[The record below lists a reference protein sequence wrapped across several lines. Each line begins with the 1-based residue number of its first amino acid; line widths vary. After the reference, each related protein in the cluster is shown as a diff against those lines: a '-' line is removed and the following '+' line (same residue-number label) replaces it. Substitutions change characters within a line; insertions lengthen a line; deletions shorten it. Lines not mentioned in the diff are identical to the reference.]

1 MKQNWIVVGALSGAI
16 AVGLGAFGAHGLAER
31 LDTRQLEVWRTAVHY
46 QMFHAVALLALAA
59 RPPAQGR
66 RPPFACAQRSRA
78 LAGAGWALLAGTVG
92 FCGSLYGLALGGPA
106 LLGPITPLGGAAF
119 IVGWVLLAW
128 AGRKPPESPGRG

>member
-46 QMFHAVALLALAA
+46 QMFHAVVLLALGLMA
-59 RPPAQGR
+59 RGAGS
-66 RPPFACAQRSRA
+66 AQRSRA